1 MNFFKSKKAI
11 FITPVVLWLLSQLFL
26 ARPQF
31 FFLVITAGFL
41 LLALVVRGSEKNK
54 QNQNWPLFFFFP
66 ALFFLSVSLY
76 ITFLP
81 NYYWIQIILLLSA
94 YFSFSYLRNIYYFFH
109 YGASERAER
118 LDGLMLSG
126 GFLSVFAL
134 ASSLYG
140 LPTFLSWNFWG
151 LLPLFVILVSPLFFQ
166 SFVLGRINIRD
177 NWPLFL
183 SASLVLAEMTAVI
196 YFLPLSFNI
205 LGFFT
210 AIFYYFI
217 LLVLRLFLKNNFS
230 GNNLRW
236 PLSFGIILII
246 ILLLSSRWF

>member
-1 MNFFKSKKAI
+1 MNFFKSRQTI
-11 FITPVVLWLLSQLFL
+11 FITPVILWLLSQLFL
-26 ARPQF
+26 AHPNF
-31 FFLVITAGFL
+31 FFLAVTAGFL
-41 LLALVVRGSEKNK
+41 LLVLVIRGMEKNRRDM
-54 QNQNWPLFFFFP
+54 NWPLFFFFP

-94 YFSFSYLRNIYYFFH
+94 YFSFSHLRNIYYFFH
-109 YGASERAER
+109 YGVSERAER
-118 LDGLMLSG
+118 LDGLISAG

-134 ASSLYG
+134 ASSLYA
-140 LPTFLSWNFWG
+140 LPTFLSWNFWM

-166 SFVLGRINIRD
+166 SFVLGKINIRA

-183 SASLVLAEMTAVI
+183 AGSLLLAEMTAVI

-217 LLVLRLFLKNNFS
+217 LLVLRLFLKGNFS
-230 GNNLRW
+230 GRNLRW
-236 PLSFGIILII
+236 PLTFGLILI
-246 ILLLSSRWF
+246 

>member
-1 MNFFKSKKAI
+1 MNFFQSRQII
-11 FITPVVLWLLSQLFL
+11 FITPIVLWLLSQLFL
-26 ARPQF
+26 VRPQF
-31 FFLVITAGFL
+31 FFISVSLGLL
-41 LLALVVRGSEKNK
+41 LLALVTKGSEKNK
-54 QNQNWPLFFFFP
+54 QERNWPLFFFFP

-81 NYYWIQIILLLSA
+81 NYYWIQIILLLAA

-109 YGASERAER
+109 YSASERAER
-118 LDGLMLSG
+118 LDGLMLAG

-140 LPTFLSWNFWG
+140 LPTFLGWNFWT
-151 LLPLFVILVSPLFFQ
+151 LLPLFVILASPLFFQ

-183 SASLVLAEMTAVI
+183 AGSLILAEMTAVI

-205 LGFFT
+205 LGFFI

-217 LLVLRLFLKNNFS
+217 LLVLRLFLKGNFS
-230 GNNLRW
+230 GRNLHW
-236 PLSFGIILII
+236 PLTAGLILIV
-246 ILLLSSRWF
+246 ILLLTSRWF

>member
-1 MNFFKSKKAI
+1 MNFFKSRQII
-11 FITPVVLWLLSQLFL
+11 FVTPIILWLLSQLFL

-31 FFLVITAGFL
+31 FFISVFSGLL
-41 LLALVVRGSEKNK
+41 LLAFVIKGSEKHK
-54 QNQNWPLFFFFP
+54 QDRNWPLFFFFP

-81 NYYWIQIILLLSA
+81 NYYWIQTILLFAA
-94 YFSFSYLRNIYYFFH
+94 YFSFAYLRNIYYFFH

-118 LDGLMLSG
+118 LDGLMLAG

-140 LPTFLSWNFWG
+140 LPTFLGWNFWT

-166 SFVLGRINIRD
+166 SFVLGRIHIRE

-183 SASLVLAEMTAVI
+183 IGSLILAEMTAVI

-205 LGFFT
+205 LGFFI

-217 LLVLRLFLKNNFS
+217 LLVLRLFLKGDFS
-230 GNNLRW
+230 GRNLRW
-236 PLSFGIILII
+236 PVTFGLILII
-246 ILLLSSRWF
+246 ILLLTSRWF